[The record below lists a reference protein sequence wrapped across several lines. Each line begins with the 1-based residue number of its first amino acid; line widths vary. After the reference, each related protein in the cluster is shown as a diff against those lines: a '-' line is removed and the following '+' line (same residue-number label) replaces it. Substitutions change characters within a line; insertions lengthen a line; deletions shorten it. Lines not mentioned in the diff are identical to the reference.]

1 MKAAILLACLCC
13 LCAVALGGL
22 HNPPHPM
29 DRFLY
34 ESFAVVIDPKVTLTL
49 NSTVQTTSSQ
59 NFKLTITGDP
69 QQYTRPYLAHLS
81 ARCYPISLDS
91 CMR

>member
-1 MKAAILLACLCC
+1 MRTGILLAALACLSG
-13 LCAVALGGL
+13 VALGGL

-34 ESFAVVIDPKVTLTL
+34 ESFAVVIDPKVTLAL

-59 NFKLTITGDP
+59 NFQLIITGEAPCKSDAP
-69 QQYTRPYLAHLS
+69 K
-81 ARCYPISLDS
+81 
-91 CMR
+91 